1 MIISSAD
8 LDFTVYRCGGS
19 AWAPHMGLRILHKPT
34 GIVAES
40 SSHRTLHANR
50 SAAWELLIA
59 ELEAHTDHLRQLE
72 LF

>member
-1 MIISSAD
+1 MNISSAD
-8 LDFTVYRCGGS
+8 LDFTVYHCGS
-19 AWAPHMGLRILHKPT
+19 AWAPRMGLRILHKPT
-34 GIVAES
+34 GIVVES
-40 SSHRTLHANR
+40 SSRRTLHANR